1 MRHWPLKTSPS
12 SPSLAGGRRLAPRL
26 GRRLGRRLGQLYA
39 GLVLYAVS
47 MALVINSDLGNM
59 PWDVFHQGLAR
70 RVGLTIGFWVIAIGL
85 LILLAWTPLRERPGI
100 GTVSNILVIGFLID
114 AALWAVPEPDHIV
127 VRAAYLVAGIVLNGV
142 ATALYVGARMG
153 PGPRD
158 GLMTGLVRRTGR
170 SVRLVRTSMEV
181 LVVVAGIALGGTF
194 GVGTILYAV
203 SIGPLVQIFLP
214 RLTVA
219 PAVLVP
225 VTPSPATTLAG

>member
-1 MRHWPLKTSPS
+1 MLHLT
-12 SPSLAGGRRLAPRL
+12 RRLA
-26 GRRLGRRLGQLYA
+26 QLYA
-39 GLVLYAVS
+39 GLVLYAAS

-70 RVGLTIGFWVIAIGL
+70 RVGLSIGFWVIAIGL
-85 LILLAWTPLRERPGI
+85 LILLIWIPLRVRPGI
-100 GTVSNILVIGFLID
+100 GTISNILVIGFLID
-114 AALWAVPEPDHIV
+114 GALWLVPEPSALA
-127 VRAAYLVAGIVLNGV
+127 VRGLFLVAGIVLNGI

-170 SVRLVRTSMEV
+170 SIRLVRTSMEV
-181 LVVVAGIALGGTF
+181 TVVVAGIALGGTF

-214 RLTVA
+214 RLTVPERRPSA
-219 PAVLVP
+219 VPPRPEPAD
-225 VTPSPATTLAG
+225 TLAA

>member
-1 MRHWPLKTSPS
+1 MLHLT
-12 SPSLAGGRRLAPRL
+12 RRLA
-26 GRRLGRRLGQLYA
+26 QLYA
-39 GLVLYAVS
+39 GLVLYAAS

-70 RVGLTIGFWVIAIGL
+70 RVGLSIGFWVIAIGL
-85 LILLAWTPLRERPGI
+85 LILLIWIPLRVRPGI
-100 GTVSNILVIGFLID
+100 GTISNILVIGFLID
-114 AALWAVPEPDHIV
+114 GALWLVPEPSV
-127 VRAAYLVAGIVLNGV
+127 LAVRGLFLVAGIVLNGI

-170 SVRLVRTSMEV
+170 SIRLVRTSMEV
-181 LVVVAGIALGGTF
+181 TVVVAGIALGGTF

-214 RLTVA
+214 RLTVPERRPSA
-219 PAVLVP
+219 VPPRPEPAD
-225 VTPSPATTLAG
+225 TLAA

>member
-1 MRHWPLKTSPS
+1 MAT
-12 SPSLAGGRRLAPRL
+12 RRLP
-26 GRRLGRRLGQLYA
+26 RRLTQLYV
-39 GLVLYAVS
+39 GLVAYAVS
-47 MALVINSDLGNM
+47 MAFVIHSDLGNM

-70 RVGLTIGFWVIAIGL
+70 QVGLSIGFWVIAVGL
-85 LILLAWTPLRERPGI
+85 LILLAWIPLRERPGL

-114 AALWAVPEPDHIV
+114 VALDLLPAPHPMAARIG
-127 VRAAYLVAGIVLNGV
+127 YLLFGILLNGI

-170 SVRLVRTSMEV
+170 SVRLVRSSMEV
-181 LVVVAGIALGGTF
+181 VVVVAGIALGGTF

-214 RLTVA
+214 RFTVPERARGTA
-219 PAVLVP
+219 PEPLE
-225 VTPSPATTLAG
+225 PATTLAA